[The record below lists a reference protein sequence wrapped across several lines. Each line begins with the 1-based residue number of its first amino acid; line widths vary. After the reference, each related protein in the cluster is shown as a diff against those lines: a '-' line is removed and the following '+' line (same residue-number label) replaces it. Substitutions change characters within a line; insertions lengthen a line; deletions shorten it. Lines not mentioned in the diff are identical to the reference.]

1 MRRLLISILTLFS
14 VAVCAH
20 AYPQLDSNNKQIPIP
35 LKRDK
40 DSGIGNPSKPLS
52 LRNCV
57 EAYYCNGLIT
67 VLFNS
72 EIDSADVTVYNYNTG
87 ESWSE
92 YTSGSDM
99 LIINL
104 CDNEGYYEI
113 VITTDTDKYTGY
125 FTI

>member
-1 MRRLLISILTLFS
+1 MTRLLFCILTIFS
-14 VAVCAH
+14 AAF
-20 AYPQLDSNNKQIPIP
+20 AQASPLLDSNNQIPIP
-35 LKRDK
+35 IKKDK
-40 DSGIGNPSKPLS
+40 DNGISSNTKPLS
-52 LRNCV
+52 LRDHI
-57 EAYYCNGLIT
+57 EAYYCNGVVTIIL
-67 VLFNS
+67 NS